1 MLPHKNDRE
10 ALRKQRLEVLKCP
23 PETGSR
29 FPPGYDGSSTVGA
42 RMARPLAL
50 DVQGSPPTAVGVGR
64 GCGGN
69 RGPVRAADSR
79 PYMHP
84 LPFPVVGAAISRPEP
99 GSESRWGSMVPL
111 RSAFGEGASDA
122 AVRTGLSE

>member
-1 MLPHKNDRE
+1 MPTSARQLSRARQS
-10 ALRKQRLEVLKCP
+10 AL
-23 PETGSR
+23 
-29 FPPGYDGSSTVGA
+29 
-42 RMARPLAL
+42 
-50 DVQGSPPTAVGVGR
+50 QGSAGVR
-64 GCGGN
+64 WESRACSGGY
-69 RGPVRAADSR
+69 SIR

-99 GSESRWGSMVPL
+99 GSDSRWGSMVTL